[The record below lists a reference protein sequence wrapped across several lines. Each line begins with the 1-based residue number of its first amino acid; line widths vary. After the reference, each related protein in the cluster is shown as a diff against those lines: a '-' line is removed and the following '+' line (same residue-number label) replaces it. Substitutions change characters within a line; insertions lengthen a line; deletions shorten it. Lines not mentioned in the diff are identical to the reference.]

1 MMTNLDTVIHNL
13 RKQLSE
19 LERINTMLKDDEL
32 RQIYHSNETRVG
44 KDLDALDINL
54 PDYQVRSTAWEQ
66 DDRIEHSHHY
76 YDYDRN
82 R

>member
-13 RKQLSE
+13 RKQLTE

-54 PDYQVRSTAWEQ
+54 PDYQVRGAASRQ
-66 DDRIEHSHHY
+66 DDIIHSSHY